1 MGGEAIASPAMTGV
15 TVVDHPLV
23 ARHLSVLRD
32 KATPS
37 GDFRRRLSDISM
49 LLLFEALRDLRVR
62 EDAIETPLETTG
74 GMRLADEIVVIAI
87 LRAGLGMTD
96 GALRLIPEA
105 RVGHLGLY
113 RDEESLQPVGY
124 YESIPRHAADAE
136 VVVVDPMLAT
146 GGSAVSALDRL
157 KRDGVGRLRFVC
169 LVAAPEG
176 IAAVQASTPRCRS
189 SAPRSTASSTG
200 AATSARGWATRATA
214 SSARSRRAMKPEELA
229 EVPLVSSPGRTRTRR
244 GRNPGR
250 APRGAP
256 PRGPAGSR
264 GPHVGV
270 SDYDLVT
277 PRSRSRPWRALRRYR
292 R

>member
-1 MGGEAIASPAMTGV
+1 MTEV
-15 TVVDHPLV
+15 TVVEHPLV

-62 EDAIETPLETTG
+62 EDSIETPLETTG

-124 YESIPRHAADAE
+124 YESIPRHAAGAE

-146 GGSAVSALDRL
+146 GGSAVNALDRL
-157 KRDGVGRLRFVC
+157 KATGVEGRLRLVC

-176 IAAVQASTPRCRS
+176 IAAVQEAHP
-189 SAPRSTASSTG
+189 
-200 AATSARGWATRATA
+200 
-214 SSARSRRAMKPEELA
+214 
-229 EVPLVSSPGRTRTRR
+229 EVPVFCAAIDRELDGRGYIRPGL
-244 GRNPGR
+244 GD
-250 APRGAP
+250 
-256 PRGPAGSR
+256 AGDR
-264 GPHVGV
+264 IFG
-270 SDYDLVT
+270 T
-277 PRSRSRPWRALRRYR
+277 E
-292 R
+292 

>member
-1 MGGEAIASPAMTGV
+1 MTGV

-32 KATPS
+32 SATPS
-37 GDFRRRLSDISM
+37 SDFRRRLSDISM

-62 EDAIETPLETTG
+62 EDQLDTPLETTG

-146 GGSAVSALDRL
+146 GGSAVSALRRV
-157 KRDGVGRLRFVC
+157 KRDTTGRLRFVC

-176 IAAVQASTPRCRS
+176 VAALRS
-189 SAPRSTASSTG
+189 AHH
-200 AATSARGWATRATA
+200 
-214 SSARSRRAMKPEELA
+214 
-229 EVPLVSSPGRTRTRR
+229 EVPIITAALDRELDTNGYIRPGL
-244 GRNPGR
+244 GD
-250 APRGAP
+250 
-256 PRGPAGSR
+256 AGDR
-264 GPHVGV
+264 IFGT
-270 SDYDLVT
+270 D
-277 PRSRSRPWRALRRYR
+277 R
-292 R
+292 

>member
-1 MGGEAIASPAMTGV
+1 MTGV

-32 KATPS
+32 KVTPS

-146 GGSAVSALDRL
+146 GGSAVSALERL
-157 KRDGVGRLRFVC
+157 KRGGVQGTMRLVC

-176 IAAVQASTPRCRS
+176 IAAVQEAHP
-189 SAPRSTASSTG
+189 
-200 AATSARGWATRATA
+200 
-214 SSARSRRAMKPEELA
+214 
-229 EVPLVSSPGRTRTRR
+229 EVPIFCAAIDRELDERGYIRPGL
-244 GRNPGR
+244 GD
-250 APRGAP
+250 
-256 PRGPAGSR
+256 AGDR
-264 GPHVGV
+264 IFG
-270 SDYDLVT
+270 T
-277 PRSRSRPWRALRRYR
+277 E
-292 R
+292 

>member
-1 MGGEAIASPAMTGV
+1 MTGV

-37 GDFRRRLSDISM
+37 SDFRRRLSDVSM

-74 GMRLADEIVVIAI
+74 GMRLADDIVVVAI

-105 RVGHLGLY
+105 RVGHLGMY

-124 YESIPRHAADAE
+124 YESIPPHAADAE

-146 GGSAVSALDRL
+146 GGSAVNALERI
-157 KRDGVGRLRFVC
+157 KRDVAGRIRFVC

-176 IAAVQASTPRCRS
+176 VAAVQEAHPDVPIFC
-189 SAPRSTASSTG
+189 
-200 AATSARGWATRATA
+200 AAIDRELDERGYIR
-214 SSARSRRAMKPEELA
+214 
-229 EVPLVSSPGRTRTRR
+229 PGL
-244 GRNPGR
+244 GD
-250 APRGAP
+250 
-256 PRGPAGSR
+256 AGDR
-264 GPHVGV
+264 IFGTEG
-270 SDYDLVT
+270 
-277 PRSRSRPWRALRRYR
+277 
-292 R
+292 

>member
-1 MGGEAIASPAMTGV
+1 MTGV

-32 KATPS
+32 RATRS
-37 GDFRRRLSDISM
+37 SDFRRRLSDISM

-62 EDAIETPLETTG
+62 EDRIDTPLETTG

-113 RDEESLQPVGY
+113 RDEASLQPVGY
-124 YESIPRHAADAE
+124 YESIPRHSAEAD

-146 GGSAVSALDRL
+146 GGSAVHALERL
-157 KRDGVGRLRFVC
+157 KRDVVRRLRFVC

-176 IAAVQASTPRCRS
+176 LAAMQEHHPDVPVWCAAVDRRLDD
-189 SAPRSTASSTG
+189 
-200 AATSARGWATRATA
+200 RGYIR
-214 SSARSRRAMKPEELA
+214 
-229 EVPLVSSPGRTRTRR
+229 PGL
-244 GRNPGR
+244 GD
-250 APRGAP
+250 
-256 PRGPAGSR
+256 AGDR
-264 GPHVGV
+264 IFG
-270 SDYDLVT
+270 T
-277 PRSRSRPWRALRRYR
+277 E
-292 R
+292 